1 MSNHKDDKKQIK
13 KTIVLALPYFL
24 DMFGSYY
31 AMELMKGV
39 GKAIENSQFDLQ
51 LHIFDAGMEEDAIKE
66 HLTSVQN
73 LGGVLFA
80 DIDGNRRII
89 SMAKKNSIPYIV
101 MNNVFDDN
109 ETNYIGIDNKE
120 ASMDAVQYL
129 VDLGHKR
136 IGTITGNMKTQSAI
150 MRLEGYKAAL
160 AKNNIAENPE
170 YIVNGAY
177 NREKA
182 QEAMIK
188 VMSEKP
194 RPTAIFA
201 ASDLMA
207 FGAIMIALKEDIR
220 VPEDVSVMGF
230 DNSPLAALG
239 HVTITTVSQPLAET
253 GIIAARALIDIIEGR
268 IPQPFQK
275 VLKTTLIMGS
285 SCRKI

>member
-1 MSNHKDDKKQIK
+1 MSNHKDDTKQIK

-39 GKAIENSQFDLQ
+39 GKVIENSQFDLQ
-51 LHIFDAGMEEDAIKE
+51 LHIFGAGMKEDTIKE
-66 HLTSVQN
+66 YLTSVRN

-89 SMAKKNSIPYIV
+89 SMAKKNSIPYIA
-101 MNNVFDDN
+101 MNNIFDDN

-120 ASMDAVQYL
+120 ASKDAIQYL
-129 VDLGHKR
+129 IDLGHKR

-160 AKNNIAENPE
+160 AKNNMAENPE
-170 YIVNGAY
+170 YIANGAY

-188 VMSEKP
+188 LMNEKP
-194 RPTAIFA
+194 HPTAIFA

-220 VPEDVSVMGF
+220 VPEDVSMMGF

>member
-1 MSNHKDDKKQIK
+1 MSNHNDDKKQTK

-66 HLTSVQN
+66 HLTSVWN
-73 LGGVLFA
+73 LGGVMFA

-89 SMAKKNSIPYIV
+89 SMARKNSIPYIV
-101 MNNVFDDN
+101 MNNIFDDN
-109 ETNYIGIDNKE
+109 ETNYIGIDNRE
-120 ASMDAVQYL
+120 ASKDAVQYL
-129 VDLGHKR
+129 IDLGHKR

-160 AKNNIAENPE
+160 AKNNMAENPE

-220 VPEDVSVMGF
+220 VPEDVSIMGF

>member
-1 MSNHKDDKKQIK
+1 MSNHTDDKKQAK

-39 GKAIENSQFDLQ
+39 GKAIEDSQFDLQ
-51 LHIFDAGMEEDAIKE
+51 LHIFDAGMEEDEIKE
-66 HLTSVQN
+66 HLTGVRN
-73 LGGVLFA
+73 LGGAMFA
-80 DIDGNRRII
+80 DIDGNRRIV

-101 MNNVFDDN
+101 MNNIFNDN

-120 ASMDAVQYL
+120 ASKDAVQYL
-129 VDLGHKR
+129 IDLGHKR
-136 IGTITGNMKTQSAI
+136 IGAITGNMKTQSAI

-160 AKNNIAENPE
+160 AENNIAENPE
-170 YIVNGAY
+170 YVVNGAY

-188 VMSEKP
+188 LMSEKP

-220 VPEDVSVMGF
+220 VPEDVSIMGF

-239 HVTITTVSQPLAET
+239 HVTITTVNQPLAET
-253 GIIAARALIDIIEGR
+253 GMIAARALIDIVEGR
-268 IPQPFQK
+268 LPQPFQK
-275 VLKTTLIMGS
+275 ILKTTLIMGS
-285 SCRKI
+285 SCRKV